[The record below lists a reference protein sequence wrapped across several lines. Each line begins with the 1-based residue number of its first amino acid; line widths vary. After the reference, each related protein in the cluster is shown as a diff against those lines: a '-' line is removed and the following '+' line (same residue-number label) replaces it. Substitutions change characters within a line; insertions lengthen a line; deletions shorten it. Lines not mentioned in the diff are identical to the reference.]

1 MDILINRDLPNEFR
15 IAAKRIRTIHIAD
28 ASVVVF
34 RTLILAVSV
43 CVAIDAAVRF
53 PGPMRWVI
61 LALLFAFF
69 VWLCVKRVRPA
80 CAPPQ
85 SPVTLAL
92 RVEAKAPHASGR
104 LASGLEFASDRSFE
118 SNPLAARVRSEAL
131 AFASPKEIRALVD
144 TRRIRRN
151 CGELSIL
158 LLLWVGF
165 LAVAPQ
171 LASTGLFRTLTPWI
185 VAEWPARTGIRS
197 TTFATH
203 HPKNTA
209 LSLRADLFRG
219 DPQSEPVWVR
229 MRSRVG
235 SEFGAWEQQQLIHQG
250 ETRFER
256 LIESRADEV
265 EFQFLTRD
273 VESELQQITFVEAP
287 SAKSLIAVVTPPPYA
302 TTIHP
307 QRYDLADG
315 TRSRG
320 RITVPILQGSQV
332 ALELTPS
339 RALAIPSNP
348 DQQAEWITRT
358 FLWESKAAT
367 TTKSPSSTFSMN
379 NDTWIIAWTAD
390 HSRTLAIRLRD
401 EHGVQNTD
409 DISCSFDVVADTAP
423 AAVVVEPST
432 DETVLATALIAIR
445 GEAHDDVG
453 LTQTTLE
460 ATRAPNWAKQLGATS
475 GGVVAAEVEALFDL
489 EQANAQPGDIFD
501 VVTTATDGFLIDGK
515 PRPATRSTPRHLRV
529 ITRPQFEEETR
540 NTIAAIRQG
549 AMRVND
555 RQRALIERE
564 EADSAQVR
572 PQSEIG
578 ERIQALSSMMKSLH
592 GRLDK
597 NQIPDDATRGL
608 IDASQEIL
616 ETAHTQSD
624 KARDA
629 LQDEPINHEEARIA
643 QGEVQQELTDL
654 ASLLDREKDAW
665 MAARQLEKVAE
676 AIKAAESDRSRAGA
690 KTLGRKREEL
700 TADETAALD
709 RAAESAKAAAEAARD
724 AVEELKERAES
735 VEKDDPVRAANLRQ
749 AADRGEQESLA
760 ARMDKAQQATREN
773 RMDDAQQNS
782 AAAQQTIK
790 EMIADLADDEKGRT
804 ETLRRRLATL
814 AEALEQLVL
823 QSSSTE
829 GLGLDLVA
837 ASAHESAKAAP
848 SVSQE
853 AAKLSLN
860 AAGVSDDGR
869 AAGPSAQRVV
879 RLVDRGAEAA
889 GRAATALAAT
899 PPQATTGH
907 EHLVRAT
914 AVFQEALD
922 AVREQE
928 KRNEEQEHQQR
939 ARELAQAYR
948 SLADRQEGVLTTT
961 QPLVGL
967 RGERR
972 TLVEARRISVEQ
984 DNIQQ
989 AISTIADESED
1000 VKKSLTFMEATRVAI
1015 EASKSVVE
1023 ELRAGPP
1030 TLTTVERER
1039 EVMETLRG
1047 LCDALSEASKKEKDP
1062 FEDADQQAGGGGG
1075 GGGGEQQKPLIPPLA
1090 ELKVLRALQQRVY
1103 DRTKSTELLGE
1114 QGDKLVTLK
1123 SLASR
1128 QEAITKIAEELRR
1141 ALEEKL
1147 QQQANEAAP
1156 IVVTPPQR
1164 GPQAAPPTATSQ
1176 GRDQNPKQAPSEPP
1190 SPPKSEEKSLD
1201 ELLGIEG
1208 AGDAKKAADESTRAH
1223 EESLARIL
1231 TEKEAQDTLEVTIDE
1246 MKRSATLLQEND
1258 GGTSVQR
1265 LQEDILARLDTLIQ
1279 SAQQQQQQ
1287 QSSSSSSSSSSSQS
1301 QGEKK
1306 GGDSSQAKGGK
1317 GQGEAAAESKRRKE
1331 AEQRA
1336 KDGQAKSGE
1345 QEGDSTKQGS
1355 TGERA
1360 GELPPGVEAIEGGA
1374 IEESD
1379 EEWGNLPPRVRD
1391 VLRQGVREKMSSVYK
1406 RWTEAYY
1413 RRIAEESKP

>member
-1 MDILINRDLPNEFR
+1 MTNRDLPNEFR
-15 IAAKRIRTIHIAD
+15 LTAKRIRTIRIAD
-28 ASVVVF
+28 ASVVAL
-34 RTLILAVSV
+34 RTLIWAVSV
-43 CVAIDAAVRF
+43 CVAIDAALRF
-53 PGPMRWVI
+53 PGVMRWII
-61 LALLFAFF
+61 LALLCAFF
-69 VWLCVKRVRPA
+69 VWLFLKRVRPA
-80 CAPPQ
+80 CAPAP

-92 RVEAKAPHASGR
+92 RIEALTPHASGR
-104 LASGLEFASDRSFE
+104 LASGVEFAADHSFDK
-118 SNPLAARVRSEAL
+118 NPLAAHVRDEAFDL
-131 AFASPKEIRALVD
+131 APPTAIKALVD
-144 TRRIRRN
+144 TRRVKRD
-151 CGELSIL
+151 CGELSIV
-158 LLLWVGF
+158 LLLWIGF

-171 LASTGLFRTLTPWI
+171 LASTGLFRTLTPW
-185 VAEWPARTGIRS
+185 VAAEWPARTGIRS

-209 LSLRADLFRG
+209 LTLKADLFRG
-219 DPQSEPVWVR
+219 DPQSEPVWVK
-229 MRSRVG
+229 MRSRVDG
-235 SEFGAWEQQQLIHQG
+235 EFGEWEQQQLIHQG

-256 LIESRADEV
+256 LIEPRSEEV

-287 SAKSLIAVVTPPPYA
+287 SAKSLIATVNPPAYA
-302 TTIHP
+302 TTIQP

-320 RITVPILQGSQV
+320 RITVPILQGSQIT
-332 ALELTPS
+332 LELTPS
-339 RALAIPSNP
+339 RALTVPANP
-348 DQQAEWITRT
+348 EQQKEWIAST
-358 FLWESKAAT
+358 FRWESKATPGAE
-367 TTKSPSSTFSMN
+367 SPASTFSQS
-379 NDTWIIAWTAD
+379 NDSWSITWTAD
-390 HSRTLAIRLRD
+390 HSRSLAIRLRD

-409 DISCSFDVVADTAP
+409 DISCSFEVVADTAP

-432 DETVLATALIAIR
+432 DETVLATAHITIR
-445 GEAHDDVG
+445 GEAHDDIG
-453 LTQTTLE
+453 LTQATLE
-460 ATRAPNWAKQLGATS
+460 ATRATSWAKQLSAT
-475 GGVVAAEVEALFDL
+475 GGGGVAAEVEALFDL
-489 EQANAQPGDIFD
+489 EEANAQPGDIFD
-501 VVTTATDGFLIDGK
+501 IVTTATDGFLIDGK

-555 RQRALIERE
+555 RQRALLERDE
-564 EADSAQVR
+564 TDAAQVR

-578 ERIQALSSMMKSLH
+578 ERIKALSNMMQTLH
-592 GRLDK
+592 NRLDK
-597 NQIPDDATRGL
+597 NQVPDDATRGL

-616 ETAHTQSD
+616 ETAHAQSD

-629 LQDEPINHEEARIA
+629 LQDEPINREEAKIA
-643 QGEVQQELTDL
+643 QGEVRQELDDL
-654 ASLLDREKDAW
+654 ATLLDRDKDAW
-665 MAARQLEKVAE
+665 MAARQLERVAE

-690 KTLGRKREEL
+690 KTLGRKRDQL

-709 RAAESAKAAAEAARD
+709 RAAESAQAAAEAARE

-749 AADRGEQESLA
+749 AAERGEKESLA
-760 ARMDKAQQATREN
+760 ARMEKAQQATRQN
-773 RMDDAQQNS
+773 QMDEAQKNS
-782 AAAQQTIK
+782 AAAQETIK

-814 AEALEQLVL
+814 AEALEQLVR

-829 GLGLDLVA
+829 NLGLDLLA
-837 ASAHESAKAAP
+837 APSQESAKAAP
-848 SVSQE
+848 GVSQE

-879 RLVDRGAEAA
+879 RLIDRGAESA

-899 PPQATTGH
+899 PPQTTTGH
-907 EHLVRAT
+907 EQLVRAT
-914 AVFQEALD
+914 AVFQEALE
-922 AVREQE
+922 AVRAQE
-928 KRNEEQEHQQR
+928 KRNKEQERQQR

-948 SLADRQEGVLTTT
+948 ALADRQEGVLTTT
-961 QPLVGL
+961 QPLIGS

-984 DNIQQ
+984 ENIQH
-989 AISTIADESED
+989 AITTIADESED
-1000 VKKSLTFMEATRVAI
+1000 VRKSLTFMEATRVAV
-1015 EASKSVVE
+1015 EASKSVVQD
-1023 ELRAGPP
+1023 LRAGPP
-1030 TLTTVERER
+1030 IAATVERER
-1039 EVMETLRG
+1039 EVLETLKG
-1047 LCDALSEASKKEKDP
+1047 LCEALSEASKKEKDP

-1075 GGGGEQQKPLIPPLA
+1075 GGGGEQEKPLIPPLA

-1103 DRTKSTELLGE
+1103 DRTKSTELLGDNKVAQSE
-1114 QGDKLVTLK
+1114 ALK

-1128 QEAITKIAEELRR
+1128 QEAILNIADALRR
-1141 ALEEKL
+1141 ALEEKM
-1147 QQQANEAAP
+1147 QQQADEAAP

-1164 GPQAAPPTATSQ
+1164 GPQSTPQVTPPAAATQ
-1176 GRDQNPKQAPSEPP
+1176 PQAPSQPP
-1190 SPPKSEEKSLD
+1190 PPASSEKSLD
-1201 ELLGIEG
+1201 ELLGIDG
-1208 AGDAKKAADESTRAH
+1208 AQDAKAAADESKRAH
-1223 EESLARIL
+1223 QESLTRTL
-1231 TEKEAQDTLEVTIDE
+1231 TEKEAQDTLEVTINE
-1246 MKRSATLLQEND
+1246 MKRSVTLLQESE
-1258 GGTSVQR
+1258 GGTAVQR
-1265 LQEDILARLDTLIQ
+1265 LHEDILARLDTLIQ

-1306 GGDSSQAKGGK
+1306 GESSQQKGGK
-1317 GQGEAAAESKRRKE
+1317 GQGESAAEAKRRKE

-1336 KDGQAKSGE
+1336 KEGQGKSGE
-1345 QEGDSTKQGS
+1345 QEGDSTKQAS

-1379 EEWGNLPPRVRD
+1379 EEWGNLPPRTRD

-1413 RRIAEESKP
+1413 RRIAEESKR